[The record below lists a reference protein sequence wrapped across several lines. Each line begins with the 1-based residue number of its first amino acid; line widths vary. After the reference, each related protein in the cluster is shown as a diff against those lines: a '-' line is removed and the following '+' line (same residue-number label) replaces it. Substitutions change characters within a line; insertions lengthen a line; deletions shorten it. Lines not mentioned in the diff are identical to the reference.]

1 MRPGNTDPA
10 PEWRNRDL
18 TACRAKKVDTTTASV
33 EERWPNREETM
44 KTHRYKTATT
54 LAMGTAAAFFAL
66 SPAQA
71 QDVIRIGSITT
82 LEGPFAT
89 GGQDAY
95 RAMEMAFEAIDYTV
109 GGRTI
114 EWTRESSDATPDV
127 ALARARKLI
136 EQDEVDIIIGPLSG
150 AEGIALRDYSR
161 TLTGRTIVNGS
172 SGAADTTLRDPS
184 PNFFRFNTEGT
195 QWMAGL
201 GTHAYN
207 DMGAH
212 HVALVAADY
221 AFPYAQVFGF
231 MHEYCELGGAV
242 TKLWSPLNTTD
253 FSSIIAQIPD
263 DADAVL
269 LIQGGTDAL
278 AFLTQYAE
286 VGGDLPIIG
295 GSITADQ
302 TLLSARGPH
311 QRLMEGMV
319 AAGPIA
325 DLNDD
330 PQWLEFVATYRE
342 RWPDGFDSPSI
353 HAFNYYTNT
362 IAVLQALEEVGGDLS
377 DNQAAFQEALR
388 NVEFTNPMG
397 ASVRLD
403 DNRQAISD
411 IFLTRIVNDN
421 GTMRTEAFGR
431 TEGVSQTM
439 GMPTEEF
446 LALGSPSRDN
456 PDCPPA
462 R

>member
-1 MRPGNTDPA
+1 MLSKR
-10 PEWRNRDL
+10 L
-18 TACRAKKVDTTTASV
+18 VYTTAIALAAGAL
-33 EERWPNREETM
+33 
-44 KTHRYKTATT
+44 ATSS
-54 LAMGTAAAFFAL
+54 A
-66 SPAQA
+66 SAQE
-71 QDVIRIGSITT
+71 DVIKIGSITT

-95 RAMEMAFEAIDYTV
+95 RTMEMAFEEIDYTIN
-109 GGRTI
+109 GKKI
-114 EWTRESSDATPDV
+114 EWIRESSNAQADV

-136 EQDEVDIIIGPLSG
+136 EQDDVDIIIGPLSG

-161 TLTGRTIVNGS
+161 TLEGKTIVNGS

-184 PNFFRFNTEGT
+184 PNFFRFSTEGT

-201 GTHAYN
+201 GNHVYN
-207 DMGAH
+207 DLGIN

-221 AFPYAQVFGF
+221 AFPYAQAMGF
-231 MHEYCELGGAV
+231 MLEYCKAGGAV

-253 FSSIIAQIPD
+253 FGSIIANIPD
-263 DADAVL
+263 DAGAIL

-286 VGGDLPIIG
+286 AGGNLPIIG

-311 QRLMEGMV
+311 QRLMEGML

-330 PQWLEFVATYRE
+330 PMWVEWVAAYRE
-342 RWPDGFDSPSI
+342 RFPNGFDSPSI

-362 IAVLQALEEVGGDLS
+362 KAVLLALEEVGGDLS
-377 DNQAAFQEALR
+377 DNQQAFQKALA
-388 NVEFTNPMG
+388 NVEFKNPMG
-397 ASVRLD
+397 ANVRLD

-411 IFLTRIVNDN
+411 IYLTRIVDDG
-421 GTMRTEAFGR
+421 GTLRTEAFGK
-431 TEGVSQTM
+431 TEGVTQTM
-439 GMPTEEF
+439 GMDQEEF
-446 LALGSPSRDN
+446 LALGAPSRDN
-456 PDCPPA
+456 PSCPPSN
-462 R
+462 

>member
-1 MRPGNTDPA
+1 MSVSR
-10 PEWRNRDL
+10 RH
-18 TACRAKKVDTTTASV
+18 TTA
-33 EERWPNREETM
+33 W
-44 KTHRYKTATT
+44 
-54 LAMGTAAAFFAL
+54 AMGTVAAVFAL
-66 SPAQA
+66 SGAMA
-71 QDVIRIGSITT
+71 QDTSPIRIGSITT

-109 GGRTI
+109 GGRQI
-114 EWTRESSDATPDV
+114 EWIRESSNATPDV

-161 TLTGRTIVNGS
+161 TLDGKTIINGS
-172 SGAADTTLRDPS
+172 SGAADTTLRDAS

-201 GTHAYN
+201 GTHAYE
-207 DMGAH
+207 DMGSR

-253 FSSIIAQIPD
+253 FSSIIAQFPD
-263 DADAVL
+263 DIDAVL

-311 QRLMEGMV
+311 QSLMEGMV

-330 PQWLEFVATYRE
+330 PNWEEFVANYRE

-353 HAFNYYTNT
+353 HAVNYYTNT
-362 IAVLQALEEVGGDLS
+362 IGVLQALEEVGGDLS
-377 DNQAAFQEALR
+377 DNQEAFQAALASI
-388 NVEFTNPMG
+388 EFTAPTG
-397 ASVRLD
+397 ANVRLD

-411 IFLTRIVNDN
+411 IFLTRIVNDD

-431 TEGVSQTM
+431 TEDVSQTL
-439 GMPTEEF
+439 GMETEEF

-456 PDCPPA
+456 PSCPPA
-462 R
+462 N

>member
-1 MRPGNTDPA
+1 MSVSR
-10 PEWRNRDL
+10 RHF
-18 TACRAKKVDTTTASV
+18 TAWALGTTAAV
-33 EERWPNREETM
+33 
-44 KTHRYKTATT
+44 
-54 LAMGTAAAFFAL
+54 FAL
-66 SPAQA
+66 SGAMA
-71 QDVIRIGSITT
+71 QDTSPIRIGSITT

-109 GGRTI
+109 GGRQI
-114 EWTRESSDATPDV
+114 EWIRESSNATPDV

-161 TLTGRTIVNGS
+161 TLDGKTIINGS
-172 SGAADTTLRDPS
+172 SGAADTTLRDAS

-201 GTHAYN
+201 GTHAYE
-207 DMGAH
+207 DMGSR

-253 FSSIIAQIPD
+253 FSSIIAQFPD
-263 DADAVL
+263 DIDAVL

-311 QRLMEGMV
+311 QSLMEGMV

-330 PQWLEFVATYRE
+330 PNWEEFVANYRE

-353 HAFNYYTNT
+353 HAVNYYTNT
-362 IAVLQALEEVGGDLS
+362 IGVLQALEEVGGDLS
-377 DNQAAFQEALR
+377 DNQEAFQAALASI
-388 NVEFTNPMG
+388 EFTAPTG
-397 ASVRLD
+397 ANVRLD

-411 IFLTRIVNDN
+411 IFLTRIVNDD

-431 TEGVSQTM
+431 TEDVSQTL
-439 GMPTEEF
+439 GMETEEF

-456 PDCPPA
+456 PSCPPA
-462 R
+462 N

>member
-1 MRPGNTDPA
+1 MLKR
-10 PEWRNRDL
+10 RL
-18 TACRAKKVDTTTASV
+18 THTTA
-33 EERWPNREETM
+33 M
-44 KTHRYKTATT
+44 ALAAGAMALAATT
-54 LAMGTAAAFFAL
+54 GA
-66 SPAQA
+66 SAQE
-71 QDVIRIGSITT
+71 DVIKIGSITT

-95 RAMEMAFEAIDYTV
+95 RTMEMAFEEIDYTIN
-109 GGRTI
+109 GKKI
-114 EWTRESSDATPDV
+114 EWIRESSNAQADV

-136 EQDEVDIIIGPLSG
+136 EQDDVDIIIGPLSG

-161 TLTGRTIVNGS
+161 TLEGKTIVNGS

-201 GTHAYN
+201 GDHVYN
-207 DMGAH
+207 DLGIE

-221 AFPYAQVFGF
+221 AFPYAQVMGF
-231 MHEYCELGGAV
+231 MLDYCEAGGAV
-242 TKLWSPLNTTD
+242 TKLWAPLNTTD
-253 FSSIIAQIPD
+253 FGSIIANIPD
-263 DADAVL
+263 DAGAVL

-286 VGGDLPIIG
+286 AGGDLPIIG

-311 QRLMEGMV
+311 QRLMEGML

-330 PQWLEFVATYRE
+330 PMWVEWVAAYRE
-342 RWPDGFDSPSI
+342 RFPDGFDSPSI

-362 IAVLQALEEVGGDLS
+362 KAVLMALEEVGGDLS
-377 DNQAAFQEALR
+377 DNQQAFQEALA
-388 NVEFTNPMG
+388 NVEFQNPMG
-397 ASVRLD
+397 ADVKLD
-403 DNRQAISD
+403 ENRQAISD
-411 IFLTRIVNDN
+411 IFLTRIVDDG
-421 GTMRTEAFGR
+421 GTLRTEAFGK
-431 TEGVSQTM
+431 TEGVTQTM
-439 GMPTEEF
+439 GMDREAF
-446 LALGSPSRDN
+446 LALGAPSRDN

-462 R
+462 N

>member
-1 MRPGNTDPA
+1 M
-10 PEWRNRDL
+10 
-18 TACRAKKVDTTTASV
+18 SV
-33 EERWPNREETM
+33 SRR
-44 KTHRYKTATT
+44 HT
-54 LAMGTAAAFFAL
+54 LAWAMGTVAAVFAA
-66 SPAQA
+66 SSAVA
-71 QDVIRIGSITT
+71 QDDGPIRIGSITT

-95 RAMEMAFEAIDYTV
+95 RAMEMAFEAIDYEI
-109 GGRTI
+109 GGREI
-114 EWTRESSDATPDV
+114 EWIRESSNATPEV

-136 EQDEVDIIIGPLSG
+136 EQDDVDIIIGPLSG

-161 TLTGRTIVNGS
+161 TLEGKTIVNGS

-184 PNFFRFNTEGT
+184 SNFFRFNTEGT

-201 GTHAYN
+201 GTYAYEE
-207 DMGAH
+207 MGSR

-253 FSSIIAQIPD
+253 FSSIIAQFPSD
-263 DADAVL
+263 VDAVA

-311 QRLMEGMV
+311 QSLMEGMV

-330 PQWLEFVATYRE
+330 PAWQEFVAQYRE

-353 HAFNYYTNT
+353 HAVNYYTNT
-362 IAVLQALEEVGGDLS
+362 IAVIEALQEVGGDLS
-377 DNQAAFQEALR
+377 DNQEAFQAALASL
-388 NVEFTNPMG
+388 EFTAPTG
-397 ASVRLD
+397 ANVRLD

-411 IFLTRIVNDN
+411 IFLTRIVNDD

-431 TEGVSQTM
+431 TEDVSQTL
-439 GMPTEEF
+439 GMDQDEF
-446 LALGSPSRDN
+446 MVLGAPSRDN

-462 R
+462 G

>member
-1 MRPGNTDPA
+1 MSVSR
-10 PEWRNRDL
+10 RHF
-18 TACRAKKVDTTTASV
+18 TAWALGTTAAV
-33 EERWPNREETM
+33 
-44 KTHRYKTATT
+44 
-54 LAMGTAAAFFAL
+54 FAL
-66 SPAQA
+66 SGAMA
-71 QDVIRIGSITT
+71 QDTSPIRIGSITT

-109 GGRTI
+109 GGRQI
-114 EWTRESSDATPDV
+114 EWIRESSNATPDV

-161 TLTGRTIVNGS
+161 TLDGKTIINGS

-201 GTHAYN
+201 GTHAYE
-207 DMGAH
+207 DMGSR

-253 FSSIIAQIPD
+253 FSSIIAQFPD
-263 DADAVL
+263 DIDAVL

-311 QRLMEGMV
+311 QSLMEGMV

-330 PQWLEFVATYRE
+330 PNWEEFVANYRE

-353 HAFNYYTNT
+353 HAVNYYTNT
-362 IAVLQALEEVGGDLS
+362 NTIGVLQALEEVGGDLS
-377 DNQAAFQEALR
+377 DNQEAFQAALASI
-388 NVEFTNPMG
+388 EFTAPTG
-397 ASVRLD
+397 ANVRLD

-411 IFLTRIVNDN
+411 IFLTRIVNDD

-431 TEGVSQTM
+431 TEDVSQTL
-439 GMPTEEF
+439 GMETEEF
-446 LALGSPSRDN
+446 WALGSPSRDN
-456 PDCPPA
+456 PSCPPA
-462 R
+462 N

>member
-1 MRPGNTDPA
+1 MTFTR
-10 PEWRNRDL
+10 R
-18 TACRAKKVDTTTASV
+18 TAMA
-33 EERWPNREETM
+33 W
-44 KTHRYKTATT
+44 
-54 LAMGTAAAFFAL
+54 AMGTVAAVFAL
-66 SPAQA
+66 SDAMA
-71 QDVIRIGSITT
+71 QDQPPIRIGSITT

-109 GGRTI
+109 GGREI
-114 EWTRESSDATPDV
+114 QWIRESSNATPDV

-161 TLTGRTIVNGS
+161 TLTGRTIINGS

-184 PNFFRFNTEGT
+184 SNFFRFNTEGT

-201 GTHAYN
+201 GTYAYEEM
-207 DMGAH
+207 DSR

-253 FSSIIAQIPD
+253 FSSIIAQFPSDI
-263 DADAVL
+263 DAVL

-325 DLNDD
+325 DLNED
-330 PQWLEFVATYRE
+330 PNWQDFVARYRE
-342 RWPDGFDSPSI
+342 RWGSEGFDSPSI
-353 HAFNYYTNT
+353 HAVNYYTNT

-377 DNQAAFQEALR
+377 DDQAAFQAALAEI
-388 NVEFTNPMG
+388 EFTAPTG
-397 ASVRLD
+397 ANVRLD
-403 DNRQAISD
+403 SNRQAISD
-411 IFLTRIVNDN
+411 IFLTRIVNDG

-431 TEGVSQTM
+431 TPDVTQTL
-439 GMPTEEF
+439 GMDTEEF

-462 R
+462 L

>member
-1 MRPGNTDPA
+1 M
-10 PEWRNRDL
+10 
-18 TACRAKKVDTTTASV
+18 SV
-33 EERWPNREETM
+33 SRR
-44 KTHRYKTATT
+44 HT
-54 LAMGTAAAFFAL
+54 LAWAMGTVAAVFAA
-66 SPAQA
+66 SSAVA
-71 QDVIRIGSITT
+71 QDDGPIRIGSITT

-95 RAMEMAFEAIDYTV
+95 RAMEMAFEAIDYEI
-109 GGRTI
+109 GGREI
-114 EWTRESSDATPDV
+114 EWIRESSNATPEV

-136 EQDEVDIIIGPLSG
+136 EQDDVDIIIGPLSG

-161 TLTGRTIVNGS
+161 TLEGKTIVNGS

-184 PNFFRFNTEGT
+184 SNFFRFNTEGT

-201 GTHAYN
+201 GTYAYEE
-207 DMGAH
+207 MGSR

-231 MHEYCELGGAV
+231 MHEYCELGGEV

-253 FSSIIAQIPD
+253 FSSIIAQFPSD
-263 DADAVL
+263 VDAVA

-311 QRLMEGMV
+311 QSLMEGMV

-330 PQWLEFVATYRE
+330 PAWQEFVAQYRE

-353 HAFNYYTNT
+353 HAVNYYTNT
-362 IAVLQALEEVGGDLS
+362 IAVIEALQEVGGDLS
-377 DNQAAFQEALR
+377 DNQEAFQTALA
-388 NVEFTNPMG
+388 NLEFTAPTG
-397 ASVRLD
+397 ANVRLD

-411 IFLTRIVNDN
+411 IFLTRIVNDD

-431 TEGVSQTM
+431 TEDVSQTL
-439 GMPTEEF
+439 GMDQDEF
-446 LALGSPSRDN
+446 MALGAPSRDN

-462 R
+462 G

>member
-1 MRPGNTDPA
+1 MSVSR
-10 PEWRNRDL
+10 RH
-18 TACRAKKVDTTTASV
+18 TTA
-33 EERWPNREETM
+33 W
-44 KTHRYKTATT
+44 
-54 LAMGTAAAFFAL
+54 AMGTVAAVFAL
-66 SPAQA
+66 SGAMA
-71 QDVIRIGSITT
+71 QDQSPIRIGSITT

-109 GGRTI
+109 GGRQI
-114 EWTRESSDATPDV
+114 EWIRESSNATPDV

-161 TLTGRTIVNGS
+161 TLEGRTIVNGS
-172 SGAADTTLRDPS
+172 SGAADTTLRDAS

-201 GTHAYN
+201 GTHAYE
-207 DMGAH
+207 DMGSR

-231 MHEYCELGGAV
+231 MHEYCELGGEV

-253 FSSIIAQIPD
+253 FSSIIAQFPD
-263 DADAVL
+263 DIDAVL

-330 PQWLEFVATYRE
+330 PNWQEFVANYRE

-353 HAFNYYTNT
+353 HAVNYYTNT

-377 DNQAAFQEALR
+377 DNQAAFQDALASI
-388 NVEFTNPMG
+388 EFTAPTG
-397 ASVRLD
+397 ANVRLD
-403 DNRQAISD
+403 ENRQAISD
-411 IFLTRIVNDN
+411 IFLTRIVNDG

-431 TEGVSQTM
+431 TPDVSQTL
-439 GMPTEEF
+439 GMESEAF
-446 LALGSPSRDN
+446 LALGAPSRDN
-456 PDCPPA
+456 PSCPPS

>member
-1 MRPGNTDPA
+1 MSVSR
-10 PEWRNRDL
+10 RH
-18 TACRAKKVDTTTASV
+18 TTA
-33 EERWPNREETM
+33 W
-44 KTHRYKTATT
+44 
-54 LAMGTAAAFFAL
+54 AMGTVAAVFAL
-66 SPAQA
+66 SGAMA
-71 QDVIRIGSITT
+71 QDQSPIRIGSITT

-109 GGRTI
+109 GGRQI
-114 EWTRESSDATPDV
+114 EWIRESSNATPDV

-161 TLTGRTIVNGS
+161 TLEGRTIVNGS
-172 SGAADTTLRDPS
+172 SGAADTTLRDAS

-201 GTHAYN
+201 GTHAYE
-207 DMGAH
+207 DMGSR

-231 MHEYCELGGAV
+231 MHEYCALGGEV

-253 FSSIIAQIPD
+253 FSSIIAQFPD
-263 DADAVL
+263 DIDAVL

-330 PQWLEFVATYRE
+330 PNWQEFVANYRE

-353 HAFNYYTNT
+353 HAVNYYTNT

-377 DNQAAFQEALR
+377 DNQAAFQDALASI
-388 NVEFTNPMG
+388 EFTAPTG
-397 ASVRLD
+397 ANVRLD
-403 DNRQAISD
+403 ENRQAISD
-411 IFLTRIVNDN
+411 IFLTRIVNDG

-431 TEGVSQTM
+431 TPDVSQTL
-439 GMPTEEF
+439 GMESEAF
-446 LALGSPSRDN
+446 LALGAPSRDN
-456 PDCPPA
+456 PSCPPS

>member
-1 MRPGNTDPA
+1 MTLPHKRSRPAWALG
-10 PEWRNRDL
+10 
-18 TACRAKKVDTTTASV
+18 TTALV
-33 EERWPNREETM
+33 
-44 KTHRYKTATT
+44 
-54 LAMGTAAAFFAL
+54 LAL
-66 SPAQA
+66 SASQAFA

-95 RAMEMAFEAIDYTV
+95 RTMEMAFEAVDYTV
-109 GGRTI
+109 GGKTI
-114 EWTRESSDATPDV
+114 EWIRESSDATPDV

-136 EQDEVDIIIGPLSG
+136 EQDNVDIIIGPLSG

-161 TLTGRTIVNGS
+161 TLEGRTIVNGS

-184 PNFFRFNTEGT
+184 SNFFRFNTEGT

-201 GTHAYN
+201 GTHAYE
-207 DMGAH
+207 DMGAE

-253 FSSIIAQIPD
+253 FSSIIAQIPS

-330 PQWLEFVATYRE
+330 PAWLEFVANYRE

-377 DNQAAFQEALR
+377 DNQAAFQEALA

-397 ASVRLD
+397 ANVRLD

-411 IFLTRIVNDN
+411 IFLTRIVNDG

-431 TEGVSQTM
+431 TEDVSQTM
-439 GMPTEEF
+439 GMDTEAF

>member
-1 MRPGNTDPA
+1 M
-10 PEWRNRDL
+10 
-18 TACRAKKVDTTTASV
+18 SV
-33 EERWPNREETM
+33 SRR
-44 KTHRYKTATT
+44 HT
-54 LAMGTAAAFFAL
+54 LAWAMGTVAAVFAA
-66 SPAQA
+66 SSAVA
-71 QDVIRIGSITT
+71 QDDGPIRIGSITT

-95 RAMEMAFEAIDYTV
+95 RAMEMAFEAIDYEI
-109 GGRTI
+109 GGREI
-114 EWTRESSDATPDV
+114 EWIRESSNATPEV

-136 EQDEVDIIIGPLSG
+136 EQDDVDIIIGPLSG
-150 AEGIALRDYSR
+150 AGGIALRDYSR
-161 TLTGRTIVNGS
+161 TLEGKTIVNGS

-184 PNFFRFNTEGT
+184 SNFFRFNTEGT

-201 GTHAYN
+201 GTYAY
-207 DMGAH
+207 DEMGSR

-253 FSSIIAQIPD
+253 FSSIIAQFPSD
-263 DADAVL
+263 VDAVA

-311 QRLMEGMV
+311 QSLMEGMV

-330 PQWLEFVATYRE
+330 PAWQEFVAQYRE

-353 HAFNYYTNT
+353 HAVNYYTNT
-362 IAVLQALEEVGGDLS
+362 IAVIEALQEVGGDLS
-377 DNQAAFQEALR
+377 DNQEAFQAALASL
-388 NVEFTNPMG
+388 EFTAPTG
-397 ASVRLD
+397 ANVRLD

-411 IFLTRIVNDN
+411 IFLTRIVNDD

-431 TEGVSQTM
+431 TEDVSQTL
-439 GMPTEEF
+439 GMDQDEF
-446 LALGSPSRDN
+446 MALGAPSRDN

-462 R
+462 G

>member
-1 MRPGNTDPA
+1 M
-10 PEWRNRDL
+10 
-18 TACRAKKVDTTTASV
+18 TTPFRTPLA
-33 EERWPNREETM
+33 
-44 KTHRYKTATT
+44 A
-54 LAMGTAAAFFAL
+54 LAMGTATAALLATG
-66 SPAQA
+66 AMA
-71 QDVIRIGSITT
+71 DHTIRIGSITT

-95 RAMEMAFEAIDYTV
+95 RAMEMAFEAIDYEIN
-109 GGRTI
+109 GHTI
-114 EWTRESSDATPDV
+114 EWIRESSDATPDV

-136 EQDEVDIIIGPLSG
+136 EQDEVDLIIGPLSG

-161 TLTGRTIVNGS
+161 TLEGKTIVNGS

-201 GTHAYN
+201 GTYAYEE
-207 DMGAH
+207 MGAE

-231 MHEYCELGGAV
+231 MHEYCAVGGEV

-253 FSSIIAQIPD
+253 FSSIIAQIPS
-263 DADAVL
+263 DADAIV

-278 AFLTQYAE
+278 AFLTQFAE
-286 VGGDLPIIG
+286 AGGDLPIIG

-330 PQWLEFVATYRE
+330 PEWVEFVDRYRE

-362 IAVLQALEEVGGDLS
+362 TAVIKALQEVDGDLS
-377 DNQAAFQEALR
+377 DNQQAFQEALA
-388 NVEFTNPMG
+388 NLEFTNPMG
-397 ASVRLD
+397 ANVRLD

-411 IFLTRIVNDN
+411 IFLTRVVNDN

-431 TEGVSQTM
+431 TEDVSQTM
-439 GMPTEEF
+439 GMETEEF
-446 LALGSPSRDN
+446 LALGAPSRDN
-456 PDCPPA
+456 PDCPPSN
-462 R
+462 

>member
-1 MRPGNTDPA
+1 M
-10 PEWRNRDL
+10 
-18 TACRAKKVDTTTASV
+18 SV
-33 EERWPNREETM
+33 SRR
-44 KTHRYKTATT
+44 HT
-54 LAMGTAAAFFAL
+54 LAWAMGTVAAVFAA
-66 SPAQA
+66 SSAVA
-71 QDVIRIGSITT
+71 QDDGPIRIGSITT

-95 RAMEMAFEAIDYTV
+95 RAMEMAFEAIDYEI
-109 GGRTI
+109 GGREI
-114 EWTRESSDATPDV
+114 EWIRESSNATPEV

-136 EQDEVDIIIGPLSG
+136 EQDDVDIIIGPLSG

-161 TLTGRTIVNGS
+161 TLEGKTIVNGS

-184 PNFFRFNTEGT
+184 SNFFRFNTEGT

-201 GTHAYN
+201 GTYAYEE
-207 DMGAH
+207 MGSR

-253 FSSIIAQIPD
+253 FSSIIAQFPSD
-263 DADAVL
+263 VDAVA

-311 QRLMEGMV
+311 QSLMEGMV

-330 PQWLEFVATYRE
+330 PAWQEFVAQYRE

-353 HAFNYYTNT
+353 HAVNYYTNT
-362 IAVLQALEEVGGDLS
+362 IAVIEALQEVGGDLS
-377 DNQAAFQEALR
+377 DNQEAFQAALASL
-388 NVEFTNPMG
+388 EFTAPTG
-397 ASVRLD
+397 ANVRLD

-411 IFLTRIVNDN
+411 IFLTRIVNDD

-431 TEGVSQTM
+431 TEDVSQTL
-439 GMPTEEF
+439 GMDQDEF
-446 LALGSPSRDN
+446 MALGAPSRDN

-462 R
+462 G

>member
-1 MRPGNTDPA
+1 MLKKRLSYSTAIAAIATAAFVMTGPA
-10 PEWRNRDL
+10 PA
-18 TACRAKKVDTTTASV
+18 TADD
-33 EERWPNREETM
+33 
-44 KTHRYKTATT
+44 
-54 LAMGTAAAFFAL
+54 
-66 SPAQA
+66 
-71 QDVIRIGSITT
+71 DVIVIGSITT

-109 GGRTI
+109 AGKRI
-114 EWTRESSDATPDV
+114 EWIRESSDAQADV

-136 EQDEVDIIIGPLSG
+136 EQDDVDIIIGPLSG

-161 TLTGRTIVNGS
+161 TLEGKTIVNGS

-195 QWMAGL
+195 QWMVGL
-201 GTHAYN
+201 GNYVYN
-207 DMGAH
+207 DLGVD
-212 HVALVAADY
+212 HVALVAGDY
-221 AFPYAQVFGF
+221 AFPYAQVMGF
-231 MHEYCELGGAV
+231 MLEYCAAGGAV

-253 FSSIIAQIPD
+253 FGSTIANIPE
-263 DADAVL
+263 DAGAIV

-286 VGGDLPIIG
+286 TGGERPIIG

-330 PQWLEFVATYRE
+330 PMWIEWVSAYRE
-342 RWPDGFDSPSI
+342 RFPDGFDSPSI

-362 IAVLQALEEVGGDLS
+362 KAVLLALEEVDGDLS
-377 DNQAAFQEALR
+377 DNQAAFQEALA
-388 NVEFTNPMG
+388 NIEFQNPMG
-397 ASVRLD
+397 ANVRLD
-403 DNRQAISD
+403 HNRQAISD
-411 IFLTRIVNDN
+411 IFLTRVVNDG

-431 TEGVSQTM
+431 TENVNQTV
-439 GMPTEEF
+439 GMDEADF
-446 LALGSPSRDN
+446 LALGAPSRDN
-456 PDCPPA
+456 PDCPPGS
-462 R
+462 